1 MIDTTKHF
9 AVIFLKLH
17 QMNRRSFIYKL
28 AKLTTKVTKSKQGT
42 AKSLAY
48 L

>member
-9 AVIFLKLH
+9 AVILH

-28 AKLTTKVTKSKQGT
+28 AKLTTKVTKSKQGA